1 MHACGHGCRHLTA
14 DCGAMVARR
23 HTGYAG
29 ALFGGLG
36 GGMPER
42 VNIKTRHAIEI
53 Y

>member
-36 GGMPER
+36 GGMPASEPR
-42 VNIKTRHAIEI
+42 DAIEI